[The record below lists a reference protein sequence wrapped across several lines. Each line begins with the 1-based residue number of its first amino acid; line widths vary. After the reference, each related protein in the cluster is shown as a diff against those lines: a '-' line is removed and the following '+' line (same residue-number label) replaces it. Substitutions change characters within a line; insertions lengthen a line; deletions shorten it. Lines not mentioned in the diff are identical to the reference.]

1 MKTNHRFWLL
11 TIVVGLMGW
20 LPGAAVAAPWD
31 KLLTINP
38 VEADPEKSYT
48 LTDETGPWTIMACSF
63 CGAAA
68 ADQARELV
76 LELRSRYK
84 LSAYVYQKTFNYG
97 EDAPGRGLDRYGA
110 PLKMRYRR
118 GNKGQEYAVMVG
130 DYPAV
135 DDPDAQK
142 ALAKIKY
149 CRPKCLELDASKPTT
164 RTLASWRLIASFA
177 SPEKQKK
184 GPMAHAFVT
193 TNPLLPKDFYVPPGV
208 DKFTVDINRDNKYN
222 LLECPGRYTVQV
234 AHFTGSVVLDQAEIQ
249 AVKKGKPMKSRL
261 EKAGEDAEKL
271 CQALR
276 MKGYEAYVL
285 HERYASLVTV
295 GSFDSVGTPRND
307 GKTEINPQIHTLM
320 KSFGAE
326 KTGPLP
332 GHPQGVMQPK
342 TLVGIPFDVQPIPV
356 QVPKRSISKD
366 YSPGILGMR
375 LP

>member
-1 MKTNHRFWLL
+1 MNTNQRFWSLA
-11 TIVVGLMGW
+11 IVVGLTVG
-20 LPGAAVAAPWD
+20 LPRAAVAAPWD
-31 KLLTINP
+31 RLLTVNR
-38 VEADPEKSYT
+38 VEADPDKPYT
-48 LTDETGPWTIMACSF
+48 LTDENGPWTIMACSF
-63 CGAAA
+63 SGAKALE
-68 ADQARELV
+68 QARELV

-84 LSAYVYQKTFNYG
+84 LPAYVYQKTFDYG
-97 EDAPGRGLDRYGA
+97 EDAQGRGLDRYGA
-110 PLKMRYRR
+110 PMKMRYRR
-118 GNKGQEYAVMVG
+118 GSKSQEYAVVVG

-149 CRPKCLELDASKPTT
+149 CRPKCLELDKSKPTT

-177 SPEKQKK
+177 SPEAEKK
-184 GPMAHAFVT
+184 GPMGHAFVT

-208 DKFTVDINRDNKYN
+208 DKFVVDINKDNKYS
-222 LLECPGRYTVQV
+222 LLDCPGRYTVQV
-234 AHFTGSVVLDQAEIQ
+234 AHFAGNVVLDPKEIQ
-249 AVKKGKPMKSRL
+249 AVENGKRLKSRL

-271 CQALR
+271 CEALR
-276 MKGYEAYVL
+276 MKGYESYVL

-295 GSFDSVGTPRND
+295 GSFDSAGTPRSD

-326 KTGPLP
+326 NTGPLP

-342 TLVGIPFDVQPIPV
+342 TLVGIPFDIQPIPV
-356 QVPKRSISKD
+356 QVPKRSIGKD
-366 YSPGILGMR
+366 YSPGVLGMR